1 MSAALELHGAQTGNC
16 LRVAVALEE
25 LGLPY
30 TVRKLDLGGGE
41 HKRAEFLALNPD
53 GRVPVLVDRSD
64 PDEHLVIAQSN
75 AILLHLCDLRPGV
88 LLPVDDV
95 AARAIVLERFFYFV
109 TDVIAANFSAFFLNR
124 SGASPEAAGQL
135 SARSISAIE
144 SAERFLAK
152 SRYMAGDTF
161 SLADLVAVTIVNA
174 SRDKIDWTNRRLL
187 SRWFDDV
194 GQRPAVLRGMQAFTD
209 ARIVR

>member
-1 MSAALELHGAQTGNC
+1 MSAALELYGAQTGNC

-30 TVRKLDLGGGE
+30 AVRKLDLGGGE
-41 HKRAEFLALNPD
+41 HKREPFLALNPD

-64 PDEHLVIAQSN
+64 PDDPLTIAQSN

-88 LLPVDDV
+88 LLPVDDIP
-95 AARAIVLERFFYFV
+95 ARAVVLERFFYFV

-124 SGASPEAAGQL
+124 SGASPEAAGQFT
-135 SARSISAIE
+135 ARSIGAIE

-161 SLADLVAVTIVNA
+161 SLADVVAVTIVNA
-174 SRDKIDWTNRRLL
+174 SRDKIDWADHRLL
-187 SRWFDDV
+187 SRWFDHV
-194 GQRPAVLRGMQAFTD
+194 GQRPAVLRGMQAFY
-209 ARIVR
+209 